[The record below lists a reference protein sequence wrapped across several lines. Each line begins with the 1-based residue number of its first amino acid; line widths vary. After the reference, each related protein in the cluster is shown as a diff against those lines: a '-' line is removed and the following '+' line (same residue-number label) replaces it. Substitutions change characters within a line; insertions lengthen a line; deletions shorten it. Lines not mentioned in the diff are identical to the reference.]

1 MYSKSL
7 NYFWPSLEVLLTD
20 STISPSK
27 INVLLLTEV
36 KPLVSNG
43 LSIKVSKKIFTS
55 DTKVCRNSECL
66 EGGFYT

>member
-20 STISPSK
+20 PTISPLK

-36 KPLVSNG
+36 KPLVSNE
-43 LSIKVSKKIFTS
+43 LTIKVSKKIFTS
-55 DTKVCRNSECL
+55 DTNICQDSECL
-66 EGGFYT
+66 GGGFYT